1 MSQAEHDPAAAESEA
16 AHFVWEEA
24 RALID
29 RLEGSTVSRLAVEA
43 GAYKIEIERSLPPV
57 AAPAPGAALPADA
70 VTSSDGL
77 PVAEDD
83 RLAVTAP
90 LVGKF
95 YRASKPGAPAFVEVG
110 DVVEAGQTVCIVEA
124 MKMMNEVAAEEPGR
138 VVDIAVENGEYVEFG
153 QPLIHL
159 EPLDAQ

>member
-1 MSQAEHDPAAAESEA
+1 MSQADPPPAAAENEA

-43 GAYKIEIERSLPPV
+43 GAYRIEIERSLPPAAGPPV
-57 AAPAPGAALPADA
+57 AAVPAETAA
-70 VTSSDGL
+70 TSSDGL
-77 PVAEDD
+77 PVAEDE
-83 RLAVTAP
+83 RHAVTAP

-95 YRASKPGAPAFVEVG
+95 YRASKPGAPPFVEVG
-110 DVVEAGQTVCIVEA
+110 DVVEPGQTVCIVEA
-124 MKMMNEVAAEEPGR
+124 MKMMNEVAAGEAGR
-138 VVDIAVENGEYVEFG
+138 VLEIVVENGEYVEFG

-159 EPLDAQ
+159 EPLDGQ

>member
-1 MSQAEHDPAAAESEA
+1 MSQAEHDPAVAESEA

-124 MKMMNEVAAEEPGR
+124 MKMMNEVTSDYRGTVAEF
-138 VVDIAVENGEYVEFG
+138 AVKNGDTVQYEQTLLYIDVG
-153 QPLIHL
+153 GGK
-159 EPLDAQ
+159 